1 MPIATNP
8 YNTGIAPNPIYDL
21 DTQSQMRLYKGEEKT
36 HMAPQV
42 MPFDFNGSQ
51 ELISKLYK
59 DLLDLRNMIIA
70 AEKNSQIKRK
80 YTDSM
85 LQVIDNIGREI
96 LQDIPELLDKV
107 QLSNTIKYD

>member
-21 DTQSQMRLYKGEEKT
+21 DTQSQMRKYKGEEKT
-36 HMAPQV
+36 HMAPPV
-42 MPFDFNGSQ
+42 MPFDFNSSM

-59 DLLDLRNMIIA
+59 DLIDLRDMILA
-70 AEKNSQIKRK
+70 AEKNSQIERK
-80 YTDSM
+80 YTDSI
-85 LQVIDNIGREI
+85 LQVIDNVGREI
-96 LQDIPELLDKV
+96 LQDIPEVLAKV